1 MTGPRIV
8 VFYFISNIPSI
19 KDQWY
24 NNYARRWNH
33 LEGSEIKSGEMLIS
47 PLNHQ
52 SKRNCP
58 EEETGKGRRQPA
70 GRRSSGR
77 CLMSWSHYC
86 CFSVGTLM
94 ITLTR

>member
-8 VFYFISNIPSI
+8 VLYFISNIPSI

-47 PLNHQ
+47 PFPHQ
-52 SKRNCP
+52 SKRNSR
-58 EEETGKGRRQPA
+58 EEETRKERRLPA
-70 GRRSSGR
+70 WSRSSG
-77 CLMSWSHYC
+77 S
-86 CFSVGTLM
+86 
-94 ITLTR
+94 LTPA